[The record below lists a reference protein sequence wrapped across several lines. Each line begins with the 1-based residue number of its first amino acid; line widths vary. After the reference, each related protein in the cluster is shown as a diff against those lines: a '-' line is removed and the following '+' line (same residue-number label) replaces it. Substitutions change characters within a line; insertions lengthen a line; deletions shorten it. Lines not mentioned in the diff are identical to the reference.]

1 MLTSSDRFSRII
13 FSGSLNILA
22 GAPIKTARKVFVGFV
37 VVDVSDG
44 DVVDDA
50 DDISDAAVVTVGLN
64 LLLV

>member
-1 MLTSSDRFSRII
+1 M
-13 FSGSLNILA
+13 
-22 GAPIKTARKVFVGFV
+22 FVGFV